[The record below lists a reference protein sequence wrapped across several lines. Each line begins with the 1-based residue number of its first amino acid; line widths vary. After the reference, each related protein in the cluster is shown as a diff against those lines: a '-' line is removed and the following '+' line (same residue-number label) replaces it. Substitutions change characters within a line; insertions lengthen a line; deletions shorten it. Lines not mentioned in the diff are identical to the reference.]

1 MPQKSFS
8 LFFDV
13 FSLLSSSFFSRDKD
27 GRLQEAIFNL
37 QKAILIKRKEKKNR
51 TQQKSEHI
59 KKKKKEISKQTI
71 FCTSNLFF
79 LALFQKKKCSKN
91 KVYTFV
97 KYFKNIYDARCLVRI
112 HRIRPW

>member
-13 FSLLSSSFFSRDKD
+13 FSLLSSSFFFRDKD

-51 TQQKSEHI
+51 TQQKSENI
-59 KKKKKEISKQTI
+59 KKKKKKFPKNDFLS
-71 FCTSNLFF
+71 SNCFF
-79 LALFQKKKCSKN
+79 
-91 KVYTFV
+91 
-97 KYFKNIYDARCLVRI
+97 
-112 HRIRPW
+112 